1 MFSKLPFRVKLAA
14 GIAVIAVLL
23 GILTPLLLIQHYDS
37 VLKKFYVERFDK
49 AMGKLDRATSDQDRF
64 YSLTEVATMGF
75 LLGKTNEAR
84 VYARKLLAMAP
95 KFREDW
101 NYGNAIHDGNMVL
114 GRIAVREGRIE
125 DAKRFLIEAGK
136 SPGSPQL
143 DSFGPDMGLAKDLL
157 EKGERDTVLEYFQLC
172 RKFWEVGR
180 RGKLDQWTKDVK
192 AGKMPDFGLNL
203 Y

>member
-1 MFSKLPFRVKLAA
+1 MFSKLPFRVKLAVGVA
-14 GIAVIAVLL
+14 AIAVLL
-23 GILTPLLLIQHYDS
+23 GILVPLLLIQHREGA
-37 VLKKFYVERFDK
+37 LKKFYAERFDK
-49 AMGKLDRATSDQDRF
+49 AMGKLSRTTSDQDEF
-64 YSLTEVATMGF
+64 YPLTEAATMGF

-84 VYARKLLAMAP
+84 TSAQKLLAMAP
-95 KFREDW
+95 KFRENW

-114 GRIAVREGRIE
+114 GRIAVREERIE
-125 DAKRFLIEAGK
+125 DAKHFLIEAGK

-172 RKFWEVGR
+172 RKFWEMGH
-180 RGKLDQWTKDVK
+180 GQLDQWTEDVK
-192 AGKMPDFGLNL
+192 AGKMPDFGVNL